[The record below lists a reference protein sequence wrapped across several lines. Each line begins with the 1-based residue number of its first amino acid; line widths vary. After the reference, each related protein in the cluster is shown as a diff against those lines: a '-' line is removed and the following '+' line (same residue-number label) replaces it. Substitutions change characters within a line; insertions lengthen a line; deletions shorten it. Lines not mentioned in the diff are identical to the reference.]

1 MNKNELTPQES
12 LQVINEM
19 IDTSKTRMREN
30 GFIYLFWGWLM
41 IFCALAQFVLL
52 QFEYYEISYYPYF
65 LGIPGGIYT
74 GFYYSRKEKKE
85 QGTTYVEKILSML
98 WIAVGINIFIA
109 AFIFSFTLQINP
121 IPFILMFLGIGT
133 VVSGQSL
140 KFKPLIAGGLI
151 CNLMAVL
158 TIFLPFIYHPVLIV
172 LALIAA
178 DLIPGYSLKN
188 KYKKTY
194 A

>member
-30 GFIYLFWGWLM
+30 
-41 IFCALAQFVLL
+41 
-52 QFEYYEISYYPYF
+52 E
-65 LGIPGGIYT
+65 
-74 GFYYSRKEKKE
+74 
-85 QGTTYVEKILSML
+85 
-98 WIAVGINIFIA
+98 
-109 AFIFSFTLQINP
+109 
-121 IPFILMFLGIGT
+121 
-133 VVSGQSL
+133 
-140 KFKPLIAGGLI
+140 
-151 CNLMAVL
+151 
-158 TIFLPFIYHPVLIV
+158 FIYHPVVIV
-172 LALIAA
+172 LALIVT